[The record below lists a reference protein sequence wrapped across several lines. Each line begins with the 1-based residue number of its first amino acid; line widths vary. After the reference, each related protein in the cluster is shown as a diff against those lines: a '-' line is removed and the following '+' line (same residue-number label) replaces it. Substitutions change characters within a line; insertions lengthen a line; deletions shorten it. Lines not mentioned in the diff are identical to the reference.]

1 MSTYNSNPSLNSI
14 YTKTLLDSNSINKS
28 LVRISHEIIERNKEL
43 ESIIL
48 IGIQRRG
55 VTLSNR
61 LKDLIFTFYKVD
73 IKTGALDIGFYRDD
87 LSFINRP
94 FIRETTILNNIDNKT
109 VILVDDVLFTGRTI
123 RAAMNA
129 LIDFGRPKFIQ
140 LAVLIDR
147 GHRELPIRPDYIGKN
162 IPTSSTES
170 IQVKLT
176 EIDEEE
182 TVLLQKDSYELTN

>member
-14 YTKTLLDSNSINKS
+14 YTKILLDSNAINKS
-28 LVRISHEIIERNKEL
+28 LIRISHEIIERNKEL

-61 LKDLIFTFYKVD
+61 LKNLIFTFSNVD
-73 IKTGALDIGFYRDD
+73 LKTGTLDIGFYRDD
-87 LSFINRP
+87 LSFVNRP
-94 FIRETTILNNIDNKT
+94 FIRETSILNNIDNKT
-109 VILVDDVLFTGRTI
+109 VILIDDVLFTGRTI

-162 IPTSSTES
+162 IPTSSREK

-176 EIDEEE
+176 EIDQEEN
-182 TVLLQKDSYELTN
+182 VLLQKHSYELKS

>member
-61 LKDLIFTFYKVD
+61 LKDIYFF
-73 IKTGALDIGFYRDD
+73 
-87 LSFINRP
+87 
-94 FIRETTILNNIDNKT
+94 
-109 VILVDDVLFTGRTI
+109 
-123 RAAMNA
+123 
-129 LIDFGRPKFIQ
+129 
-140 LAVLIDR
+140 
-147 GHRELPIRPDYIGKN
+147 
-162 IPTSSTES
+162 
-170 IQVKLT
+170 
-176 EIDEEE
+176 
-182 TVLLQKDSYELTN
+182 

>member
-61 LKDLIFTFYKVD
+61 LKDLIFTFSKVD

-109 VILVDDVLFTGRTI
+109 VILVDDVLFTGITI
-123 RAAMNA
+123 RAPMNA